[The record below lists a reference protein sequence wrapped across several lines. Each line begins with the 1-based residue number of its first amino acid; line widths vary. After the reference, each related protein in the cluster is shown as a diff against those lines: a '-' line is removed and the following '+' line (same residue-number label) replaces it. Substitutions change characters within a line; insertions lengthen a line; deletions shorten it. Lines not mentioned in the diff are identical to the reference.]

1 MLHFFLIGMP
11 TNVSPDFQKAE
22 KEYLQA
28 EGLPDKIKGLQ
39 KMLSTLNKHKGTEN
53 LEREIKQRLSKYKA
67 LLEKE
72 KLARKG
78 KGGGLSIKRDGSAQV
93 VLIGKTNSGKSYLLS
108 KITNA
113 SPLVADY
120 EFSTKLPEI
129 GTMLVN
135 EVPIQIIEIPAIVEN
150 FMDKEKG
157 PMFLGIIRGADL
169 IVILA
174 EDKKEEKFINHEL
187 ELAGI
192 KGKRVVVRRKEDPF
206 HTKNKIWSTL
216 GLIYV
221 FTKTPGKE
229 KDYPP
234 IALKKGDCVRDL
246 AAQVHKDFIKK
257 FNFARV
263 WGKSA
268 KHRGMKCG
276 MKHILKSGDIVELHT
291 K

>member
-1 MLHFFLIGMP
+1 MLSFFLLNMP
-11 TNVSPDFQKAE
+11 TNVSPEFQRAE

-39 KMLSTLNKHKGTEN
+39 KMLSSLNKHKGTEN

-78 KGGGLSIKRDGSAQV
+78 KGGGFSIKKEGSAQV
-93 VLIGKTNSGKSYLLS
+93 VLIGRTNSGKSYLLS

-120 EFSTKLPEI
+120 EFSTKAPEV
-129 GTMLVN
+129 GTMLIN
-135 EVPIQIIEIPAIVEN
+135 EVPIQLIEIPAIVEN
-150 FMDKEKG
+150 FMEKEKG
-157 PMFLGIIRGADL
+157 PMHLGIIRGADL

-174 EDKKEEKFINHEL
+174 EDKKEEKFIGHEL

-192 KGKRVVVRRKEDPF
+192 KGNRNVVKRKEDPF
-206 HTKNKIWSTL
+206 HVKNKIWSSL
-216 GLIYV
+216 DLIYV
-221 FTKTPGKE
+221 FTKTPGKK

-234 IALKKGDCVRDL
+234 IALKKKSSVKDL
-246 AAQVHKDFIKK
+246 ASEVHKDFIKK
-257 FNFARV
+257 FSFARI

-268 KHRGMKCG
+268 KHEGMKCG
-276 MKHILKSGDIVELHT
+276 LKHTLQSGDVVELHT